1 MSENITVGATTKAMS
16 IPTIAPSNHIDVIVI
31 VVGLLAFL
39 INGLSWMATRKP
51 TPVIY
56 RNRSLIFYIIFALY
70 FIVGLIICVGYGL
83 QRQNVFF
90 HTLYRLTSPMAV
102 WVTLLVIWQSCY
114 SLWRRHSRRPV
125 DATPT

>member
-1 MSENITVGATTKAMS
+1 MS

-31 VVGLLAFL
+31 VIGLLAFL
-39 INGLSWMATRKP
+39 INVLSWMAIRKP

-56 RNRSLIFYIIFALY
+56 RSRSLICYIIFALY
-70 FIVGLIICVGYGL
+70 FIVGLIICVGYSL

-102 WVTLLVIWQSCY
+102 WVILLVIWQSCY